1 MIVEQGVNASKKT
14 IENAVAALTQMFS
27 YSPVGELLCYGIPT
41 VGKNYVRNEYEDITE
56 IGLAYSLY
64 KYAEM
69 KGVRSLRVSDFYSA
83 DCDNGP
89 AVVLG
94 ISKHTFEKALRTLNS
109 TSNRVLVAELN
120 MGLDNITLR
129 EDLTSLTVIE
139 ALVR

>member
-1 MIVEQGVNASKKT
+1 MLRYGVP
-14 IENAVAALTQMFS
+14 VA
-27 YSPVGELLCYGIPT
+27 
-41 VGKNYVRNEYEDITE
+41 GKNFVREEYEDITE
-56 IGLAYSLY
+56 TGLAYAIY

-69 KGVRSLRVSDFYSA
+69 KGERSLRVSDFYSA

-94 ISKHTFEKALRTLNS
+94 ISMHTFEKALRTLNS
-109 TSNRVLVAELN
+109 TANRVLVAELN

-129 EDLTSLTVIE
+129 DDLSSLSVLE

>member
-1 MIVEQGVNASKKT
+1 
-14 IENAVAALTQMFS
+14 MFS
-27 YSPVGELLCYGIPT
+27 YSPVGELLRYRVPIT
-41 VGKNYVRNEYEDITE
+41 GKNFVREEYEDITE
-56 IGLAYSLY
+56 VGLAYSLY

-69 KGVRSLRVSDFYSA
+69 KGVRSLRVSDFYSS

-89 AVVLG
+89 AVILG
-94 ISKHTFEKALRTLNS
+94 TSIRTFEKALRTLNS

-129 EDLTSLTVIE
+129 EDLTSISVIE